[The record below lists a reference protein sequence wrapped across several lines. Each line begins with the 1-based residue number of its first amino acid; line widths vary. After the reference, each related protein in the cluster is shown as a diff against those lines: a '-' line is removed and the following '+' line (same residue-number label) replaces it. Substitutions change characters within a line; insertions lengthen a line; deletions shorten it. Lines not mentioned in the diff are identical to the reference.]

1 MVSTGFVAIIIR
13 LYGKFITPKQ
23 RSLQSE
29 ISVQGLPSPYIL
41 IVSDT
46 GYIVEYSHFQK
57 KFNLNGLHNLKTLP
71 SKSNKNIYALEH
83 QGSFYFLSTNE
94 KQNVIKYDL
103 ISKVKSQIPESR
115 FPISGVNG
123 KENCGALHGYG
134 CVRTYGV
141 HIADHFWIIL
151 GEKDA
156 RLTSKTSL
164 WSVKK
169 EQWIEGPNLQ
179 DSEVKN
185 YFDGEAPY
193 KDNTICLVGVGNGEA
208 YILLDTRLV
217 LGFNLFKNQWKNGA
231 LPPSNSGVTLKIH
244 HNSCVFYQNKNYKR

>member
-41 IVSDT
+41 MVSDT
-46 GYIVEYSHFQK
+46 GYIVEYSHIQK
-57 KFNLNGLHNLKTLP
+57 KFNLNGLHNLKRLP
-71 SKSNKNIYALEH
+71 NKSNKNIYALEH
-83 QGSFYFLSTNE
+83 QGAFYFLSTNE
-94 KQNVIKYDL
+94 KQNVIKYD
-103 ISKVKSQIPESR
+103 IIGKVKSQIPESK
-115 FPISGVNG
+115 FPISGLNG
-123 KENCGALHGYG
+123 KENCGLFNGYA

-141 HIADHFWIIL
+141 HITDHYWIIL
-151 GEKDA
+151 GEKGG
-156 RLTSKTSL
+156 RLMSNTSL

-169 EQWIEGPNLQ
+169 EQWIKGPNLQ
-179 DSEVKN
+179 DSGVTN
-185 YFDGEAPY
+185 NFDKEAPY

-208 YILLDTRLV
+208 YILIDISLV
-217 LGFNLFKNQWKNGA
+217 LGFNLYKNQWKNGA
-231 LPPSNSGVTLKIH
+231 LPPSSLGVTLKIH